1 MADPKIA
8 TDALANTEA
17 LRRIAWSKQIT
28 MESLLADPMLNI
40 PTLTGQIDPGVSTK
54 MVPGKVIQDVTPE
67 GDGKY
72 SRSVVLEYI
81 QALNGTGYYG
91 SDVDS
96 ILSNEENIRVKYFK
110 AYSNDWA
117 TAVAGAKFGIVFR
130 EQEPSKVFSHAKP
143 LLAQWWG
150 EREGS
155 FVRQA
160 YCQSVSENLTVAP
173 VSQLPQLNANTYVV
187 DSATP
192 LLQIS
197 GYDTYALY
205 AQAVVTSLETI
216 TGSVE
221 SGTGFLNVR
230 KLMDLAD
237 AAANS
242 YIRPISFNGKDLY
255 ILYVAPSEFTNLI
268 DPAIAASFGANW
280 VAAAAVQDL
289 NKVIP
294 GAEFVVADTIVV
306 CRDRRCPTAY
316 ILNTGA
322 STDVT
327 FNYVKMGRNDER
339 KTVVANSVVFNA
351 NILVGESALVKF
363 HSEPPHYEDED
374 YMYTK
379 YNNVGFFGACGYQV
393 PVFTNSDDTA
403 DPDFANSTQES
414 SIVVFTWKSGV
425 MA

>member
-1 MADPKIA
+1 MATPKIA
-8 TDALANTEA
+8 SDPLAYTES
-17 LRRIAWSKQIT
+17 LRRIAWAKQIT

-81 QALNGTGYYG
+81 QSLNGTGYYG
-91 SDVDS
+91 SNVDS
-96 ILSNEENIRVKYFK
+96 ILGNEENIRVKYFK

-117 TAVAGAKFGIVFR
+117 TAVAGSNFGIVFR

-160 YCQSVSENLTVAP
+160 YCESVSDNLNIAP
-173 VSQLPQLNANTYVV
+173 TSQLSELNSNTYVV

-192 LLQIS
+192 LLQVS
-197 GYDTYALY
+197 DYDTYALY

-216 TGSVE
+216 TGSTT
-221 SGTGFLNVR
+221 SGHFNVR

-237 AAANS
+237 SAANS
-242 YIRPISFNGKDLY
+242 YIRPVPFNGKNLY

-280 VAAAAVQDL
+280 VAASAIQDL

-327 FNYVKMGRNDER
+327 FSYVKMGRND
-339 KTVVANSVVFNA
+339 
-351 NILVGESALVKF
+351 
-363 HSEPPHYEDED
+363 
-374 YMYTK
+374 
-379 YNNVGFFGACGYQV
+379 
-393 PVFTNSDDTA
+393 
-403 DPDFANSTQES
+403 
-414 SIVVFTWKSGV
+414 
-425 MA
+425 